1 MMGKGAL
8 SSSSHPDSIH
18 STERCGERHPEN
30 LWTASTGTVQV
41 PVPRIFF
48 LSQICITPFRA
59 RYRYRPK
66 PKVPGE
72 YRDLQANYLEN
83 GSVIRLLMSLS

>member
-1 MMGKGAL
+1 MGKGAL
-8 SSSSHPDSIH
+8 SASSSHPDSIH

-30 LWTASTGTVQV
+30 LWTASTSTVQV
-41 PVPRIFF
+41 PRIFV
-48 LSQICITPFRA
+48 LRASRVTPFRA

-72 YRDLQANYLEN
+72 YRDLPANYLEN
-83 GSVIRLLMSLS
+83 GSVLPL